1 MTNRILTK
9 VKKYVALSA
18 IGLIATLTA
27 NQRAE
32 AIATVDDPDK
42 HLTTDFNG
50 VGRLFG
56 PSFYT
61 CGASV
66 LGTGRHLLTAAH
78 CAFNSFTGELYDLN
92 TELKLDLGLD
102 ELGLDETVNIDK
114 FILHP
119 EYSIFDGNNDIAIIE
134 LAEELPAEIDRYDIY
149 RGDDEFGQIGYK
161 VGYGGHGTGLEGV
174 SLFDPKAFDSQK
186 RVGQNVYE
194 AGGDIFNGLFEI
206 PYFPDFSLL
215 PETTLSYDFDSG
227 LAKNDVFGQLFGSEF
242 PELVNLGLGVNE
254 VRSVWGDSGGPML
267 INGQIAGITSLGFGD
282 NWIPALEGIDLI
294 PDTNSSFGEIAVDT
308 RVSYYADWIDKVTV
322 PEPSTLVGLISVV
335 GAGSI
340 LKRKKRNRS

>member
-1 MTNRILTK
+1 MHNRILTK

-18 IGLIATLTA
+18 LGLIATLTA

-32 AIATVDDPDK
+32 AIATVEDPDK

-92 TELKLDLGLD
+92 TELKLA
-102 ELGLDETVNIDK
+102 LGLDETVKIDK

-119 EYSIFDGNNDIAIIE
+119 DYNYRTYANDIAIIE
-134 LAEELPAEIDRYDIY
+134 LAEELQENIDRYDIY
-149 RGDDEFGQIGYK
+149 RGNDEFNQIGYK
-161 VGYGGHGTGLEGV
+161 VGYGGHGTGGEGV
-174 SLFDPKAFDSQK
+174 SLSDPEAFDSQK

-194 AGGDIFNGLFEI
+194 AGGEIFNDLFVI
-206 PYFPDFSLL
+206 PGFPSFSLL
-215 PETTLSYDFDSG
+215 PETTLTYDFDNG
-227 LAKNDVFGQLFGSEF
+227 EPENDVFGQLFGSEF

-294 PDTNSSFGEIAVDT
+294 PGTNSSFGEIAIDT

-322 PEPSTLVGLISVV
+322 PEPSTLVGLVSVV
-335 GAGSI
+335 GAGFM
-340 LKRKKRNRS
+340 LKRKKRNRN